1 MASEKFILAA
11 LKDEAGISVIR
22 ECFGPEYEVDSAAD
36 MEAFVD
42 RFRRRRYEITFLDL
56 DLILSI
62 PRHAESSDYSEFFT
76 PLWQA
81 FPTAPLIV
89 IARQDRKTDAVA
101 AVRAGAANYV
111 TYPLN
116 PHELT
121 YVADRLWAFAKFDSE
136 LNHLRETALQPE
148 NGEEFRTHSP
158 KMREVY
164 KKIQSVAPTKTTVLL
179 TGETGSGKGVLARL
193 IHRLSNRQSGPFISV
208 HCGAIPDTL
217 LESEFFGHEK
227 GAFTGALRR
236 KLGKFQIADGGTIFL
251 DEIGTIS
258 PAAQI
263 KMLQVLQERRFSLV
277 GGEASIEVDVRLVAA
292 SNMDLSQLCKEGR
305 FREDLYYRLNVF
317 PIEPPPLRE
326 RIEDLPLLVD
336 AILKRLNKSEGKNIT
351 ACGSDVMSALRRY
364 TWPGNIRELENLVE
378 RAYILETGTVLSS
391 AGFPSE
397 LFGPMDQ
404 CSQTGVRTGRTL
416 EEVRRA
422 AAEQAEMLF
431 LREALAMHHGRIRE
445 TADVAGVTTRQ
456 LHNLLTKYHL
466 KKEDFK

>member
-1 MASEKFILAA
+1 MAGEKFILAA
-11 LKDEAGISVIR
+11 LKEEAGISVIR
-22 ECFGPEYEVDSAAD
+22 ECFGDEYQVETASDAD
-36 MEAFVD
+36 AFVT
-42 RFRRRRYEITFLDL
+42 RFRQRRYEISFLDL
-56 DLILSI
+56 ELITSI
-62 PRHAESSDYSEFFT
+62 PHHAESSKYAAYFT

-81 FPTAPLIV
+81 FPTSPMVV
-89 IARQDRKTDAVA
+89 IAGQDRKTDAVA

-136 LNHLRETALQPE
+136 LSHLRETAVKPE
-148 NGEEFRTHSP
+148 IGEEFRTHSP
-158 KMREVY
+158 KMEDVY
-164 KKIQSVAPTKTTVLL
+164 KKVQSVAPTKTTVLL

-193 IHRLSNRQSGPFISV
+193 IHRLSNRQTGPFISV
-208 HCGAIPDTL
+208 HCGAVPDTL

-251 DEIGTIS
+251 DEIGTTS

-277 GGEASIEVDVRLVAA
+277 GGETSIEVDVRLVAA
-292 SNMDLSQLCKEGR
+292 SNLDLKQLCKEGR
-305 FREDLYYRLNVF
+305 FREDLFYRLNVF
-317 PIEPPPLRE
+317 PIELPPLRE

-336 AILKRLNKSEGKNIT
+336 AILKRLNKSEGKNIG
-351 ACGSDVMSALRRY
+351 ACGANVMSALRRY
-364 TWPGNIRELENLVE
+364 SWPGNIRELENLVE
-378 RAYILETGTVLSS
+378 RAYILETGPVLSS
-391 AGFPSE
+391 AGFPAE

-404 CSQTGVRTGRTL
+404 LPSTGAKSGRTL

-422 AAEQAEMLF
+422 SAEQAEMLF
-431 LREALAMHHGRIRE
+431 LREALAMNHGRIKE
-445 TADVAGVTTRQ
+445 TADMAGVTTRQ

>member
-1 MASEKFILAA
+1 MAGEKFMLAA
-11 LKDEAGISVIR
+11 LKDEAEISVIR
-22 ECFGPEYEVDSAAD
+22 ECFGSEYEVETARDTD
-36 MEAFVD
+36 TFINL
-42 RFRRRRYEITFLDL
+42 FRRRRYEVSFLDL
-56 DLILSI
+56 DLISSI
-62 PRHAESSDYSEFFT
+62 PVHAESADYAEFFSH
-76 PLWQA
+76 LWQA
-81 FPTAPLIV
+81 FPTAPIVV
-89 IARQDRKTDAVA
+89 IARQDRKSDAVA

-116 PHELT
+116 HHELL

-136 LNHLRETALQPE
+136 LSHLRETALKPE
-148 NGEEFRTHSP
+148 AGEEFRSHSP

-164 KKIQSVAPTKTTVLL
+164 KKVQSVAPTKTTVLL
-179 TGETGSGKGVLARL
+179 NGETGSGKGVLARL

-263 KMLQVLQERRFSLV
+263 KMLQVLQERKFSLV
-277 GGEASIEVDVRLVAA
+277 GGETSIEVDVRMVAA
-292 SNMDLSQLCKEGR
+292 SNMDLKQLCKEGR

-317 PIEPPPLRE
+317 PIELPPLRE

-336 AILKRLNKSEGKNIT
+336 AILKRLNKSEGKNIG
-351 ACGSDVMSALRRY
+351 ACAADVMAALRRY
-364 TWPGNIRELENLVE
+364 NWPGNIRELENLVE
-378 RAYILETGTVLSS
+378 RAYILETGPVLSS
-391 AGFPSE
+391 AGFPAE
-397 LFGPMDQ
+397 LFGSMDQ
-404 CSQTGVRTGRTL
+404 TSSIGIRAGHTL
-416 EEVRRA
+416 EEVRRT

-431 LREALAMHHGRIRE
+431 LREALAMNRGRIRE
-445 TADVAGVTTRQ
+445 TADMAGVTTRQ
-456 LHNLLTKYHL
+456 LHNLLTKYRL